1 MCAVAKTG
9 RINSIDALR
18 GATLLGILLV
28 HVNGGFGYQF
38 DTASFS
44 LYEKGLRGVIYIL
57 LSNRCAPIFS
67 MLFGVSFYLILRN
80 PSYNSSKFLW
90 RCILLICIGLFNKLF
105 YTYDALMWYGLW
117 GIMLLPMRNTPPRN
131 ILVIFAV
138 VFIASCFLSE
148 LHIGSRLFGPEPP
161 MPRYSGTS
169 NLTDVL
175 EYPLTQSVVDYLRI
189 VCDSGIL
196 GTYAYFIFGYWIARS
211 GIIES
216 LERYSTFKNLV
227 LTGAP
232 YFILLILWSIT
243 LYFSIES
250 AVLDM
255 ILRLKSITGALFYA
269 AAFLWLYYKFPKIFN
284 PLRAYGKC
292 GLTNYSM
299 QSIIGVVLMATLFIP
314 KEVDFLMIVIVF
326 LIFYI
331 LQVILS
337 ALWLKYFTNGPMEYV
352 WRSMTNL
359 RFKSP
364 LVSKNK

>member
-80 PSYNSSKFLW
+80 PSYSSSKFLW

-105 YTYDALMWYGLW
+105 YTYDALMWYGLC
-117 GIMLLPMRNTPPRN
+117 GIFLLPMRNTKPRT
-131 ILVIFAV
+131 IFV
-138 VFIASCFLSE
+138 VFVTVFIASCILSE
-148 LHIGSRLFGPEPP
+148 YQIGSCLFRVDTP
-161 MPRYSGTS
+161 MHRYSGAF
-169 NLTDVL
+169 NLTNIL
-175 EYPLTQSVVDYLRI
+175 EYPLTQSVVDYIRI

-196 GTYAYFIFGYWIARS
+196 WTYAYFVFGYYIARS
-211 GIIES
+211 GIIDS
-216 LERYSTFKNLV
+216 LEHYSIFKNLV
-227 LTGAP
+227 LIGIP
-232 YFILLILWSIT
+232 YFILLVLWGIT
-243 LYFSIES
+243 LYFNIES
-250 AVLDM
+250 TVLDWVLK
-255 ILRLKSITGALFYA
+255 LRSITGTLFYA
-269 AAFLWLYYKFPKIFN
+269 VAFLWLYYKFPKVFN
-284 PLRAYGKC
+284 PLCAYGKC

-299 QSIIGVVLMATLFIP
+299 QSILGVILMATLFIP
-314 KEVDFLMIVIVF
+314 KESGFLTIVITF

-331 LQVILS
+331 LQMALS

>member
-80 PSYNSSKFLW
+80 PSYSSSKFLW
-90 RCILLICIGLFNKLF
+90 RCILLVCIGLFNKLF
-105 YTYDALMWYGLW
+105 YTYDALMWYC
-117 GIMLLPMRNTPPRN
+117 I
-131 ILVIFAV
+131 
-138 VFIASCFLSE
+138 LSE
-148 LHIGSRLFGPEPP
+148 YQIGSCLFRVDTP
-161 MPRYSGTS
+161 MHRYSGAF
-169 NLTDVL
+169 NLTNIL
-175 EYPLTQSVVDYLRI
+175 EYPLTQSVVDYIRI

-196 GTYAYFIFGYWIARS
+196 WTYAYFVFGYYIARS
-211 GIIES
+211 GIIDS
-216 LERYSTFKNLV
+216 LEHYSIFKNLV
-227 LTGAP
+227 LIGIP
-232 YFILLILWSIT
+232 YFILLVLWSIT
-243 LYFSIES
+243 LYFNIES
-250 AVLDM
+250 TVLDWVLK
-255 ILRLKSITGALFYA
+255 LRSITGALFYA
-269 AAFLWLYYKFPKIFN
+269 VAFLWLYYKFPKVFN
-284 PLRAYGKC
+284 PLCAYGKC

-299 QSIIGVVLMATLFIP
+299 QSILGVILMATLFIP
-314 KEVDFLMIVIVF
+314 KESGFLTIVITF

-331 LQVILS
+331 LQMALS

>member
-1 MCAVAKTG
+1 MCAVAKIG
-9 RINSIDALR
+9 RIESIDALR
-18 GATLLGILLV
+18 GVTLLGILLV
-28 HVNGGFGYQF
+28 HVSGGFGYQF

-44 LYEKGLRGVIYIL
+44 LYEKGLRKIIYVL

-80 PSYNSSKFLW
+80 PSYSSAKFLW
-90 RCILLICIGLFNKLF
+90 RCLLLICIGLFNKLF

-117 GIMLLPMRNTPPRN
+117 GIFLLPMRNTLPRN
-131 ILVIFAV
+131 IFVIFVV
-138 VFIASCFLSE
+138 VFIASIFLSE
-148 LHIGSRLFGPEPP
+148 LQIGSRLFGPEPL
-161 MPRYSGTS
+161 MHRYDGIS
-169 NLTDVL
+169 NLADIL
-175 EYPLTQSVVDYLRI
+175 EYPLAQSVVDYLRV
-189 VCDSGIL
+189 VCNSGIL

-216 LERYSTFKNLV
+216 LERYSTFKNLI
-227 LTGAP
+227 LIGAP
-232 YFILLILWSIT
+232 YFILLVLWSIT
-243 LYFSIES
+243 LYFDIES

-255 ILRLKSITGALFYA
+255 FLRLKGITGALFYA
-269 AAFLWLYYKFPKIFN
+269 VAFLWLYYKFPKVFN
-284 PLRAYGKC
+284 PLCAYGKC

-299 QSIIGVVLMATLFIP
+299 QSITGVILMTTLFIP
-314 KEVDFLMIVIVF
+314 KEVDFLIIVIVF